1 MFKIKWLLFIAM
13 LQSTL
18 SYAWMVQDQCTNLK
32 IQIIN
37 RTQSFCRL
45 SQALVSSGVNLPQP
59 VILGAIPPGGV
70 SSWFV
75 LSENYSQSTDFYGDP
90 IHVYMQYECGDG
102 KMVTFISQKDKCRRS
117 AATVNA
123 MVMSEY
129 NMDTSFELSDG
140 KMRDNTPGIIRWT
153 FADRT

>member
-1 MFKIKWLLFIAM
+1 MFKINWLLFIGM

-18 SYAWMVQDQCTNLK
+18 SYAWIVQDQCTNLK

-37 RTQSFCRL
+37 NSQSSCHLRNSL
-45 SQALVSSGVNLPQP
+45 LISGVKVLQSAAPET
-59 VILGAIPPGGV
+59 IPSGET

-75 LSENYSQSTDFYGDP
+75 LSENDSQSTDFYGDP
-90 IHVYMQYECGDG
+90 IHLYMQYECGDG

-117 AATVNA
+117 TAIVNG
-123 MVMSEY
+123 MVISEY
-129 NMDTSFELSDG
+129 NMNTSFELSDG
-140 KMRDNTPGIIRWT
+140 SMRNYTPGIIQWT